1 MVQMSGSGKHNGLE
15 HDNGGSPDGVLL
27 AWDAAVPMV
36 GNRFFMWDMAKLW
49 GISSGLLMVLMLVIA
64 AVQRGPNALRFALI
78 VPACCFAAFYVL
90 SLVIAL
96 VLYMNRYYVRTV
108 LSDEGINSELV
119 KWSGKLGKAVAAGN
133 LVIGVL
139 TTSPTAAGA
148 GLLADVQR
156 SVFVPWKGIHKI
168 TRFPS
173 HRVITVSNSWRPV
186 IRLHCPNDE
195 IYRRA
200 QELLETRV
208 PEAGGS
214 LKR

>member
-1 MVQMSGSGKHNGLE
+1 
-15 HDNGGSPDGVLL
+15 
-27 AWDAAVPMV
+27 
-36 GNRFFMWDMAKLW
+36 
-49 GISSGLLMVLMLVIA
+49 
-64 AVQRGPNALRFALI
+64 

-96 VLYMNRYYVRTV
+96 VLYMNRYFVRTV